1 MLLLWTTSDYRPGM
15 LVRHVVACA
24 GRASEPE
31 RAA

>member
-1 MLLLWTTSDYRPGM
+1 MLLWTTSVYRAGM
-15 LVRHVVACA
+15 LVQQAVGCA